1 MGRIVSLDELKPIR
15 DQLRKE
21 KKRVVFTNGV
31 FDILH
36 RGHVEYLLEAKALG
50 EILIVGV
57 NSDDSVRR
65 LKGEGRPIV
74 VEQDR
79 AFLVA
84 NLSSVDFVCVF
95 QEDTPLRL
103 ISTLLPDVLVKGAD
117 WNTDDIVGRNI
128 VENAGGIVKTIT
140 LTQGRSTTSIIN
152 RVIER
157 FSLPRE
163 NKR

>member
-1 MGRIVSLDELKPIR
+1 MGRIVSLDELKPSR

-140 LTQGRSTTSIIN
+140 LTPGRSTTSIIN

-163 NKR
+163 NRR

>member
-1 MGRIVSLDELKPIR
+1 MGRIVSLEELKPIR
-15 DQLRKE
+15 DRLRKE
-21 KKRVVFTNGV
+21 NKRVVFTNGV

-36 RGHVEYLLEAKALG
+36 RGHVEYLIEAKALG

-163 NKR
+163 NRR

>member
-1 MGRIVSLDELKPIR
+1 MGRIVSLEELKPIR
-15 DQLRKE
+15 DRLRKE
-21 KKRVVFTNGV
+21 NKRVVFTNGV

-36 RGHVEYLLEAKALG
+36 RGHVEYLIEAKALG

-57 NSDDSVRR
+57 NSDDSVRC

-95 QEDTPLRL
+95 QDDTPLRL

-117 WNTDDIVGRNI
+117 WNTDDIVGRDI

-140 LTQGRSTTSIIN
+140 LTPGRSTTSIIN
-152 RVIER
+152 RIIER

-163 NKR
+163 NRR

>member
-1 MGRIVSLDELKPIR
+1 MGRIVSLDELKSIR

-117 WNTDDIVGRNI
+117 WNTDDIVGRDI

-163 NKR
+163 NRR

>member
-163 NKR
+163 NRR

>member
-1 MGRIVSLDELKPIR
+1 MGRIVSLEELKPIR

-36 RGHVEYLLEAKALG
+36 RGHVEYLIEAKALG

-57 NSDDSVRR
+57 NSDDSVKR

-84 NLSSVDFVCVF
+84 NLSPVDFVCLF
-95 QEDTPLRL
+95 KDDTPYNL
-103 ISTLLPDVLVKGAD
+103 ISILVPDILVKGAD

-140 LTQGRSTTSIIN
+140 LTPGRSTTSIVN
-152 RVIER
+152 RIIER
-157 FSLPRE
+157 FSHPRE
-163 NKR
+163 NRR